1 MDVGIIND
9 TPIGHCNA
17 YTKCVCV
24 RPTNKEAIDGKAVA
38 IALVAQV

>member
-17 YTKCVCV
+17 DTKWVSV
-24 RPTNKEAIDGKAVA
+24 RPTNKEAIDGKAVV